1 MSTISLAQKS
11 KADNRICQGDI
22 YKDVQYSYISEDNA
36 DSIEIIEYTFPL
48 AIVISQACDVDF
60 MSRILEA
67 RSGNVNKFMPSILMC
82 PIYDRAEAK
91 SMNHIDEA
99 FSELDI
105 KKENGEKTPLFNSKE
120 GEIIDK
126 DWHYRFHALTVQ
138 DVSSEKLFIENALI
152 DFKHY
157 FTVPATYL
165 YKNRENRLYHLESLF
180 AEQITLKY
188 STYLSRVAIPDV
200 FSFPR

>member
-1 MSTISLAQKS
+1 MSTVSFARKTN
-11 KADNRICQGDI
+11 ADNRICQGDI
-22 YKDVQYSYISEDNA
+22 YKDVQYSYISEDNE

-67 RSGNVNKFMPSILMC
+67 RSGSVNKFMPSILMC
-82 PIYDRAEAK
+82 PIYDRTEAK
-91 SMNHIDEA
+91 SMNHINEA
-99 FSELDI
+99 FAELDL
-105 KKENGEKTPLFNSKE
+105 KKETEDKSPLFNSRE

-126 DWHYRFHALTVQ
+126 DWHYRFHALTVKE
-138 DVSSEKLFIENALI
+138 VSSKKLLIENALI

-165 YKNRENRLYHLESLF
+165 FKHRENRLYHLESLF

-188 STYLSRVAIPDV
+188 STYLSRVAIP
-200 FSFPR
+200 